1 MNERFT
7 PEALTK
13 VVTERKWL
21 FVNTRNFT
29 LVPPIVIEFASKAG
43 APIILPTPALEGG
56 DRSARN
62 SALIEWFKKQEK
74 ASPTVVI
81 ASAEVVELIA
91 DPTFAVILNVTPFSP
106 VSKEGVTQYELTGGV
121 DPEEESVPDG
131 SRATGF
137 IHPQSGAL
145 AESLFSRASRAPG
158 KGPAP
163 A

>member
-7 PEALTK
+7 PEALTRL
-13 VVTERKWL
+13 VTERKWL
-21 FVNTRNFT
+21 FVNSRNHT
-29 LVPPIVIEFASKAG
+29 IVPPVAVEFASKAG

-74 ASPTVVI
+74 AAPAVVI
-81 ASAEVVELIA
+81 ASAEIVELIA
-91 DPTFAVILNVTPFSP
+91 DPTFAIILNVTPFSP
-106 VSKEGVTQYELTGGV
+106 VSKEGVIQYELTGGV
-121 DPEEESVPDG
+121 EHEEDAVPDG

-145 AESLFSRASRAPG
+145 AETLLSRASRAPV
-158 KGPAP
+158 KGSAP
-163 A
+163 T